1 MRRLCCILLVAS
13 VLLVAP
19 LASAQEAP
27 FAPDSEVAGFLWPAA
42 FGLYGSRTVVVDVP
56 VAYFVDTPRVW
67 GDILAPRDGDTVS
80 DLVSALQDPYLTV
93 KDPIAAELRR
103 RTGEDFGYADSTSWL
118 KRQQAVSKWA
128 SWARKH
134 PVKE

>member
-1 MRRLCCILLVAS
+1 MLLVAS

-56 VAYFVDTPRVW
+56 VAYFVDTVATIRLELDDWNGSRYTDMFTLLKV
-67 GDILAPRDGDTVS
+67 DGEWTIMNKVFHLHS
-80 DLVSALQDPYLTV
+80 
-93 KDPIAAELRR
+93 
-103 RTGEDFGYADSTSWL
+103 
-118 KRQQAVSKWA
+118 
-128 SWARKH
+128 
-134 PVKE
+134 